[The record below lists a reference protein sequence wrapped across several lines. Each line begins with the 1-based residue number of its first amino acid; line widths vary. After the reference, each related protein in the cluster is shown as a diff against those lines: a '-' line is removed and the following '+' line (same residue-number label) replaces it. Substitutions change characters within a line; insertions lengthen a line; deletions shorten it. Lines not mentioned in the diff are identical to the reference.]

1 MQRRRQLGWTA
12 GRDVSHCQR
21 QQCRQTRAGIV
32 AYFALAIALRLATFG
47 WYDLYTE
54 DAIVLSLILAPVYMA
69 GIWVGSRF
77 FKGAS
82 ETMFR
87 RVVIVLVLI
96 TGTVALVK

>member
-1 MQRRRQLGWTA
+1 M
-12 GRDVSHCQR
+12 
-21 QQCRQTRAGIV
+21 
-32 AYFALAIALRLATFG
+32 
-47 WYDLYTE
+47 
-54 DAIVLSLILAPVYMA
+54 LSLILAPVYMA
-69 GIWVGSRF
+69 GIWIGSRF